1 MLDSCLE
8 LLNDY
13 IESGLNQFGE
23 EIKKKVKTIY
33 GKYELLKMNVRKT
46 VPELFEDYYMFV
58 PVVVME
64 LRDIVEDNQEDI
76 DEECFELYLML
87 KKQKFSE
94 IDEQV
99 GIIKELVN
107 DFDDELSA
115 VGDHVKDI
123 QFLED
128 KLKEAE
134 RSMDSRVFVQNFSN
148 KFIGG
153 IFNSVNLIRL
163 LTAIKSTNMRSNLKG
178 TIHYVGGN
186 LYIDQDG
193 IPIAQTNE
201 VPFNEEFLVFLEYAN
216 TYINNIMQPGHLSEW
231 NNKENLSWLE
241 EPMEDELT
249 FKINGK
255 DVEVIDFEVTLPS
268 DKDKKLIKTK
278 NSGSVSFSWKI
289 KNKEVADYLI
299 KSIKLFELKKKL
311 ASIYLGWRSR

>member
-64 LRDIVEDNQEDI
+64 LRDIIDENQEDI

-87 KKQKFSE
+87 KKQMFSE

-115 VGDHVKDI
+115 VGDYVKDI
-123 QFLED
+123 RFLEC

-134 RSMDSRVFVQNFSN
+134 RSMDSYVFVQQFSN

-163 LTAIKSTNMRSNLKG
+163 LTAIKATNMRSNLKG
-178 TIHYVGGN
+178 TIHYVGSN

-216 TYINNIMQPGHLSEW
+216 TYINNIIQPGHLSEW
-231 NNKENLSWLE
+231 N
-241 EPMEDELT
+241 
-249 FKINGK
+249 IG
-255 DVEVIDFEVTLPS
+255 
-268 DKDKKLIKTK
+268 
-278 NSGSVSFSWKI
+278 
-289 KNKEVADYLI
+289 
-299 KSIKLFELKKKL
+299 
-311 ASIYLGWRSR
+311 